1 MPAIVTAAELRTVLG
16 VSSSLYSDAYL
27 EGIIDSAEGVIL
39 PMLTAY
45 QSAVSGVYLS
55 NNVAYYL
62 TQRPNQFV
70 EGQSVVV
77 TGCVPDLFNGTI
89 TITSNASNLYPP
101 FSYAPP
107 FSYSEF
113 YYSPLYTFSAALVN
127 ADVELRN
134 VIPAGVAVLSGASA
148 ATLYADNAAVESAIL
163 IVSVEIFQSITA
175 PGGQIEGVD
184 FAPSPFRMGRSLQN
198 RVVGLLS
205 PFLEVETICQ

>member
-113 YYSPLYTFSAALVN
+113 YYSPLYTFSAALV
-127 ADVELRN
+127 
-134 VIPAGVAVLSGASA
+134 AVLSGASA
-148 ATLYADNAAVESAIL
+148 ATLYADNAPVESAIL
-163 IVSVEIFQSITA
+163 VVSVEIFQSITA